1 MLILN
6 LLILASLAAQC
17 GPSVAPST
25 TTAIIRT
32 ESNGNPY
39 AIGDNTTRKSHFPK
53 SKEDAVQLARSLL
66 SRGHNLDL
74 GLMQINSRHL
84 KPRNL
89 SLEEIFDP
97 CRNINI
103 GATILA
109 EFYRAND
116 HGEPRDVVLFK
127 ALSAYN
133 TGSAWRGPG
142 YVNRILRTAG
152 ASYRVALT
160 NPPPSGRT
168 QQKFA
173 KGPSARETL
182 TADNRSLFFPGTF
195 KTGEPNGLSMP
206 LENPKAR

>member
-6 LLILASLAAQC
+6 LLLLSSLAAQC
-17 GPSVAPST
+17 GPSAAPIT
-25 TTAIIRT
+25 TMAIIRT
-32 ESNGNPY
+32 ESGGNPY
-39 AIGDNTTRKSHFPK
+39 AIGDNSTRKSHYPA
-53 SKEDAVQLARSLL
+53 SKKEAVQLARSLL

-89 SLEEIFDP
+89 SLDEIFDP
-97 CRNINI
+97 CRNIGI
-103 GATILA
+103 GTTILA
-109 EFYRAND
+109 EFYQAND
-116 HGEPRDVVLFK
+116 HGEPRDIVIFK

-152 ASYRVALT
+152 APYRVALT
-160 NPPPSGRT
+160 NPPPSGRSE
-168 QQKFA
+168 QIFA
-173 KGPSARETL
+173 KGPSARETF

-195 KTGEPNGLSMP
+195 KTGDLNGLSMP
-206 LENPKAR
+206 HQNPKAR

>member
-32 ESNGNPY
+32 ESGGNPY

-53 SKEDAVQLARSLL
+53 SRQDAIQLARSLL
-66 SRGHNLDL
+66 TQGHNLDL

-89 SLEEIFDP
+89 SLDEIFDP

-116 HGEPRDVVLFK
+116 NGEPRDVVLFK

-142 YVNRILRTAG
+142 YVNRILKTAG
-152 ASYRVALT
+152 APYRVALT

-168 QQKFA
+168 QQTFA
-173 KGPSARETL
+173 KGSR
-182 TADNRSLFFPGTF
+182 NRSLFFPGTF
-195 KTGEPNGLSMP
+195 TTGELNGLSMP
-206 LENPKAR
+206 FDNPKAR